1 MLVRKF
7 IAAAIILL
15 LVAAVVV
22 VCVISMASESGT
34 ADALFKPGAA
44 AARSS

>member
-1 MLVRKF
+1 MFLRKF

-22 VCVISMASESGT
+22 VCVISMASESGI
-34 ADALFKPGAA
+34 ADALLDPNTS
-44 AARSS
+44 AARSR

>member
-1 MLVRKF
+1 MFLRKL

-15 LVAAVVV
+15 LVAAVVI

-34 ADALFKPGAA
+34 ADALLKPHANA
-44 AARSS
+44 TRSN